1 VPAATAMAFA
11 AAVLVFA
18 PVAALELGWTPI
30 LVGLAAFGGCS
41 LALFALRLASAASV
55 AAVRETSVVIA
66 VALAAPLLGENV
78 GPRRLAGAALVVVG
92 IAVLGA
98 A

>member
-1 VPAATAMAFA
+1 
-11 AAVLVFA
+11 
-18 PVAALELGWTPI
+18 
-30 LVGLAAFGGCS
+30 
-41 LALFALRLASAASV
+41 V

-78 GPRRLAGAALVVVG
+78 GPRRLAGAAFVVVG